1 MQVLID
7 ISKVG
12 MGWGVH
18 SDADKESIWHK
29 LLSGVVALQ
38 ARSGA
43 IQAAIDTLMATMERV
58 GGLSASLASRLEE
71 AEQHVA
77 TEIVN
82 REKAGKER
90 ALNRTA
96 PIERLDTKK
105 LRQRIVEEDHGKLEV
120 RPTPHPTPHPSPYP
134 RPLRD
139 TRLPFRSASCCSTWG
154 PTHRGRHSSQG
165 CSRRY
170 RRPRSPRSLSSLPRS
185 RTIQRSCGETRPV
198 LPTQC
203 SL

>member
-1 MQVLID
+1 MARGTLKQL
-7 ISKVG
+7 VG
-12 MGWGVH
+12 ANPKEK
-18 SDADKESIWHK
+18 SRAALPPRINQQQDKESIRHK

-120 RPTPHPTPHPSPYP
+120 RPTPHPTPPLLTPP
-134 RPLRD
+134 RPRV
-139 TRLPFRSASCCSTWG
+139 
-154 PTHRGRHSSQG
+154 HYY
-165 CSRRY
+165 SRRSVY
-170 RRPRSPRSLSSLPRS
+170 PGVGGQVWEVRVVVRFLKMK
-185 RTIQRSCGETRPV
+185 
-198 LPTQC
+198 
-203 SL
+203 